1 MIEIVFG
8 ESACGSLKIAQTYGK
23 GKYRGSAVSIFMRH
37 EDGSVPSSDEM
48 KKAQDV
54 YKRQCEKLTV
64 FFYPQNQ
71 KRRSITMTKPK
82 TLDQLQAE
90 KEQAETQLAQEQ
102 HKLERLENRKKYLE
116 KGERTKRTHR
126 LCNLGGTIE
135 SLAPEVKDLT
145 RTEMTELMEHI
156 FSLSEVQRAV
166 RHMAITHTNQANR
179 EKELK
184 ADGTIS
190 SERHAD

>member
-1 MIEIVFG
+1 MLEGCI
-8 ESACGSLKIAQTYGK
+8 
-23 GKYRGSAVSIFMRH
+23 
-37 EDGSVPSSDEM
+37 DGLIG
-48 KKAQDV
+48 AA
-54 YKRQCEKLTV
+54 
-64 FFYPQNQ
+64 
-71 KRRSITMTKPK
+71 
-82 TLDQLQAE
+82 QLQKNVEMNIILGAFFPNNNPIQNRCHQCRINVPGEAE
-90 KEQAETQLAQEQ
+90 CLVQSLTDGRD
-102 HKLERLENRKKYLE
+102 KLNRLENRKKFLE

-166 RHMAITHTNQANR
+166 RHMAITHISQANR